1 MLRPEKPGFL
11 TDWESRQFLIQ
22 NEMRVILILITLS
35 NLSYLAMHL
44 LTQKAKVVS
53 NPKLSPTRDNDL
65 DRFGEPELLLA
76 GSPSPE
82 SLNILQFNSNSTQ
95 SSQLGDESNLS
106 QIPLTSPIA
115 VPSNLGSDLPEFSLG
130 FPESSPTAAEIPT
143 VREKSPRRKDN
154 PLPRASPP
162 STIAIAPPETQ
173 QVWPPY
179 PVVPMA
185 NSLPKGRA
193 KDLLPLENSAQRQAQ
208 KNQTV
213 VAQAIGQDSSPVS
226 PADIEEIRRLQQQLE
241 DLEATTA
248 GDRNEAR
255 SPGLTIAIPSA
266 FGADNNTLYAA
277 ASFQDSVRGSDSND
291 GSLGLGIGLGD
302 AIKSVGV
309 ELSYTLA
316 SFGNNTR
323 DFGSGAFNLKLHR
336 RLSEDFAIAAGVN
349 GLVNLG
355 DDNGFENTFYGVATK
370 IFRTKEDIDLPFSR
384 MAVTAGLGNGQFR
397 TEEALADDENQINV
411 FGNVAFRVVRPVSI
425 IAEWSGQDLGVG
437 LSIVPFENIPLVI
450 TPALR
455 DLAGGGDKP
464 RFVLGG
470 GFVYRF

>member
-1 MLRPEKPGFL
+1 
-11 TDWESRQFLIQ
+11 
-22 NEMRVILILITLS
+22 MRVILILITLS
-35 NLSYLAMHL
+35 NLSYLAMHM

-53 NPKLSPTRDNDL
+53 NPKQPLSPDNDL
-65 DRFGEPELLLA
+65 DRFEEPELLLA
-76 GSPSPE
+76 GSPEPE
-82 SLNILQFNSNSTQ
+82 SLNIGQLNSNGTQ
-95 SSQLGDESNLS
+95 SSQLG
-106 QIPLTSPIA
+106 IA

-130 FPESSPTAAEIPT
+130 FPDSSRTAAEIPT
-143 VREKSPRRKDN
+143 VREKYPRRKDN
-154 PLPRASPP
+154 SFPRASPP
-162 STIAIAPPETQ
+162 STQAIAPPETQ
-173 QVWPPY
+173 QLLPSY
-179 PVVPMA
+179 PVVPTG
-185 NSLPKGRA
+185 NPLPKGRA
-193 KDLLPLENSAQRQAQ
+193 KDLLPLENGADRQAFVH
-208 KNQTV
+208 KNTTIVGQG
-213 VAQAIGQDSSPVS
+213 IGQDSSSVS
-226 PADIEEIRRLQQQLE
+226 PTDVEEIRRLQQQLE
-241 DLEATTA
+241 NLEATTA
-248 GDRNEAR
+248 VAEKEAR

-277 ASFQDSVRGSDSND
+277 ASFQDRVRGSDSND

-302 AIKSVGV
+302 ATESVGV

-323 DFGSGAFNLKLHR
+323 DFGSGAFNVKVHR

-355 DDNGFENTFYGVATK
+355 DDNGFQNSFYGVATN
-370 IFRTKEDIDLPFSR
+370 IFRTKEDIDRPFSR
-384 MAVTAGLGNGQFR
+384 IAVTAGLGNGQFR
-397 TEEALADDENQINV
+397 TEEALSDDEDGINV
-411 FGNVAFRVVRPVSI
+411 FGNVAFRVARPVSI